1 MSLAENKK
9 AFFDYEILEKLEA
22 GLKLTGQE
30 VKSARAGQINLK
42 GTFVTFHNGEAYVTN
57 MHINKYK
64 AAGPMLD
71 YDPTHSRQ
79 LLIRKKQIAY
89 LQAKSHE
96 KGLTILPLS
105 VYTKGRLIKIE
116 VAVARGKKLYDKRES
131 IKDRELK
138 RELDR
143 ARKN

>member
-9 AFFDYEILEKLEA
+9 AFFDYEILEKLEC

-30 VKSARAGQINLK
+30 VKSAKAGQINLK

-64 AAGPMLD
+64 AAGPMPD

-89 LQAKSHE
+89 LQA
-96 KGLTILPLS
+96 
-105 VYTKGRLIKIE
+105 
-116 VAVARGKKLYDKRES
+116 
-131 IKDRELK
+131 
-138 RELDR
+138 
-143 ARKN
+143 